1 MLRREFILNYF
12 GSFATG
18 NYVSIG
24 FYSLISL
31 LELIKKYVVL
41 KKKKHIVGTSLQ
53 VRIQIL
59 WKPTQV
65 LPLVNEKHRSL
76 PFFNGFKLGFTL
88 PFFVFLITTCKL

>member
-41 KKKKHIVGTSLQ
+41 KKKKTYCWHKFASENSDIMETHS
-53 VRIQIL
+53 
-59 WKPTQV
+59 
-65 LPLVNEKHRSL
+65 
-76 PFFNGFKLGFTL
+76 GFAFSQ
-88 PFFVFLITTCKL
+88 